1 MSTLLQ
7 DLRYAVRM
15 LAKSPG
21 FTAVAVLTLAL
32 GLSVNIVVFSIVS
45 VMFFKPLPVK
55 SPEQLVLVL
64 QKTPEWPMPHGNSW
78 LEYQDFKLRVD
89 AFTDMLALFFMPAH
103 ISAPGKHPD
112 RTWIEAVSGNYFS
125 MLGIEPAHGRL
136 FLPGE
141 GEKPG
146 ADPIIVLSHNYWQ
159 VKLGGDPSIVGETI
173 HLNGHPFT
181 VIGVTP
187 VEFGSAQW
195 GLAPGAFVPATMI
208 EQFFDGSGNPL
219 EERRWAAFK
228 LMARLK
234 PGVSIGQAGMEVE
247 AVARQFAAEYP
258 QIYKGM
264 STIVLGERRCRPEP
278 SFSAFMP
285 FVAGVFMAMMGLILF
300 IACANVANLMYSR
313 ALSRQREMSI
323 RSGIGATRW
332 QMIRQVLAESVLLAV
347 LAGFVGLM
355 LARWAGGLLGALTPQ
370 GDLPVLMD
378 PSWDWNVMVF
388 TILASVVA
396 GALTGIAPA
405 LRCTRPDVQSILKEG
420 SGAIPASGR
429 HLLRSGLVVSQ
440 VASCLVALVCGG
452 LFLESLRRMAAIEL
466 GFRPEN
472 LMMASIDLGLQG
484 YKEPRGRQFQRRL
497 VEKIRALPG
506 VRSAALASGVPFD
519 FTTGIMV
526 SRRVGAEGQVLPES
540 QSGHDGYSAAASIA
554 ADENYFDA
562 MGGALLRGRAFTAQD
577 DESAPKVAIVNQ
589 TMARRLWPDQDAIG
603 KRFRS
608 DARGPY
614 LQVVGVARDGKY
626 RWLSEGPLAF
636 FYVPLAQDYTPA
648 VTLHVR
654 TLSDPLAL
662 TPSIRGV
669 LQSLDPDLPIYNVR
683 SMREH
688 LRQSAFALMPLRMAT
703 TLATVQ
709 GVVGLFL
716 AVLGIYGVVAYAAG
730 RRTREIGIRI
740 ALGAR
745 PSSVLIMTVRDGLK
759 LTAIGMAIGLLAALA
774 LARLLAIL
782 LYGLNPMSPPV
793 FTAAIVTMTTMALLA
808 SWLPARRAAKV
819 DPMVALRCE

>member
-21 FTAVAVLTLAL
+21 FTVVAVLTLAL
-32 GLSVNIVVFSIVS
+32 GLSVNIIVFSIVS
-45 VMFFKPLPVK
+45 TMFFRPLPVRN
-55 SPEQLVLVL
+55 PEQLVLVL

-78 LEYQDFKLRVD
+78 LEYQDFKRRVD

-103 ISAPGKHPD
+103 VSAPAKHPD

-125 MLGIEPAHGRL
+125 MLGIEAARGRL

-146 ADPIIVLSHNYWQ
+146 ADPILVLSHHYWQ
-159 VKLGGDPSIVGETI
+159 AKLGGDPSIVGKTI

-187 VEFGSAQW
+187 AEFGSAQW
-195 GLAPGAFVPATMI
+195 GLAPGAFVPATML
-208 EQFFDGSGNPL
+208 EQLYDGIGNPL
-219 EERRWAAFK
+219 NDRRWAAFK

-234 PGVSIGQAGMEVE
+234 PGVSIGQAGMAVE
-247 AVARQFAAEYP
+247 AVARQFAAENP
-258 QIYKGM
+258 EAYKGM
-264 STIVLGERRCRPEP
+264 STLVLSERRCRPEP

-285 FVAGVFMAMMGLILF
+285 FVASVFMAMMSLILF

-313 ALSRQREMSI
+313 ALSRQREMGI
-323 RSGIGATRW
+323 RSSIGATRW
-332 QMIRQVLAESVLLAV
+332 QMIRQVLVESVLLAV
-347 LAGFVGLM
+347 LAGIAGLV
-355 LARWAGGLLGALTPQ
+355 LARWSGGLLETLTPQ
-370 GDLPVLMD
+370 GDIPVRMD
-378 PSWDWNVMVF
+378 SRWDWNVMVF
-388 TILASVVA
+388 TILASIMA
-396 GALTGIAPA
+396 GVLTGIAPA
-405 LRCTRPDVQSILKEG
+405 LRCTKLNVQSIIKEG
-420 SGAIPASGR
+420 SGAVLASGR
-429 HLLRSGLVVSQ
+429 HLVRSGLVVSQ

-452 LFLESLRRMAAIEL
+452 LFLESLRRTAAIDL
-466 GFRPEN
+466 GFSSEN

-484 YKEPRGRQFQRRL
+484 YEEPRGRQFQRQL
-497 VEKIRALPG
+497 VERIRALPG

-519 FTTGIMV
+519 PSSGIMV
-526 SRRVGAEGQVLPES
+526 SHRVGAEGQVLPES
-540 QSGHDGYSAAASIA
+540 RPGQDGYSAAALLA
-554 ADENYFDA
+554 VDENYFDA
-562 MGGALLRGRAFTAQD
+562 MGVALLRGRTFTSQD
-577 DESAPKVAIVNQ
+577 DESASAVAIVNQ
-589 TMARRLWPDQDAIG
+589 TMARKLWPDQDAIG

-608 DARGPY
+608 DIRGSHV
-614 LQVVGVARDGKY
+614 QVVGIVRDGKY

-669 LQSLDPDLPIYNVR
+669 LRSLDPNLPIYNIR
-683 SMREH
+683 SMQEH
-688 LRQSAFALMPLRMAT
+688 LRQSAFALMPLLMAT
-703 TLATVQ
+703 SLATVQ

-740 ALGAR
+740 ALGAL
-745 PSSVLIMTVRDGLK
+745 PHNVLMMTVRDGLR
-759 LTAIGMAIGLLAALA
+759 LTAIGMGIGLLVALG

-782 LYGLNPMSPPV
+782 LYGLNPMSLPV
-793 FTAAIVTMTTMALLA
+793 FAAAIVTMATMALFA
-808 SWLPARRAAKV
+808 SWLPARRAARV
-819 DPMVALRCE
+819 DPMEALRCE